1 MKLTKSL
8 LIAFTFLSLS
18 IVAQTEI
25 EWGKITPKM
34 GSLDNLELLG
44 KYKSSFVYLHKITT
58 STNPNQRTNFVSI
71 DDIILVPYITIYDKD
86 LNFVGSIEIK
96 LQKSD
101 TKYNYRFEDV
111 IMIDDKLILFTSIF
125 EKEDKKRYGYMQV
138 LDFEGTAESNMI
150 EMGEIM
156 QINSKRSNFFT
167 LTVSQNKKSF
177 LVHLDRNYINY
188 QNTKVN
194 FRLFDK
200 KANLLWDKEVELPY
214 PGKNIYMH
222 NYVIDENNN
231 LLFFGKVFDF
241 VEKDKKSADK
251 SSHIGEYMIFK
262 LDNLG
267 KKLSTISIPMG
278 VGQKPTNTS
287 LSVKNN
293 TAHFFGF
300 YSDGEMPDAKGVFNF
315 NINLSDGKIALSDI
329 SAFSNELNFIF
340 ETMKKE
346 NNRNDYIKFKVRD
359 INYNSDGGYTFIS
372 EYYDNYIT
380 TNTDSKGFTQAV
392 ENYLYHDI
400 LITNVNAN
408 GKINWITRIPK
419 KQHIKNPYDNKISYN
434 YISVGKNLYIVYNDN
449 AKNLPL
455 YDSNP
460 NIDISKL
467 KNIGLFGSALILV
480 KVTSQ
485 GDFTREPLFNLKDK
499 RSCELVQNSI
509 LRGEELLFFSW
520 DKKSNFNLA
529 RLKVN

>member
-1 MKLTKSL
+1 
-8 LIAFTFLSLS
+8 
-18 IVAQTEI
+18 
-25 EWGKITPKM
+25 
-34 GSLDNLELLG
+34 
-44 KYKSSFVYLHKITT
+44 
-58 STNPNQRTNFVSI
+58 
-71 DDIILVPYITIYDKD
+71 
-86 LNFVGSIEIK
+86 
-96 LQKSD
+96 
-101 TKYNYRFEDV
+101 
-111 IMIDDKLILFTSIF
+111 
-125 EKEDKKRYGYMQV
+125 
-138 LDFEGTAESNMI
+138 
-150 EMGEIM
+150 
-156 QINSKRSNFFT
+156 
-167 LTVSQNKKSF
+167 
-177 LVHLDRNYINY
+177 
-188 QNTKVN
+188 
-194 FRLFDK
+194 
-200 KANLLWDKEVELPY
+200 
-214 PGKNIYMH
+214 MH

-251 SSHIGEYMIFK
+251 SSQIGEYMIFK

-315 NINLSDGKIALSDI
+315 NINLSDEKIALSDI
-329 SAFSNELNFIF
+329 SPFSNELNFIF

-400 LITNVNAN
+400 LITNINAN